1 MQKPRPGWSLRT
13 RLFGLW
19 VLALLATS
27 GVGVL
32 LVELYAQSMAAR
44 LAQAETEVRRACEAI
59 RDRYALSSG
68 VSDAKIVAEALAHAE
83 GVEGGIWQQGIGS
96 RAYAYPTY
104 QGTGPKT
111 DVPEAEMHSIATVN
125 KRALEVQQPVVDRRV
140 AKREILLF
148 AACPIAGRTLSAW
161 TLTRVQRAPAL
172 ERLRLALGLLLG
184 LLLLMAAW
192 LAWFAIGFTRR
203 VKALEVALSSQD
215 LDTLPSLPPTGEAEL
230 DRIVAALN
238 EALARLRTARARA
251 EQLTKQAAMAERMAA
266 VGRVAA
272 GVAHEIRNPLG
283 AMRLKAEGA
292 LEANPARQHA
302 ALKVVLE
309 QIDRLDR
316 LVGELLAM
324 TQSSQPSPKPVH
336 LARFVEEVLTAHRE
350 RAAAQGIHLTG
361 EVTGGSA
368 LFDPHMIRRA
378 LDNLVLNALQHT
390 PPGGSVKICVERFP
404 QKLRFMVTDTG
415 PGVAESVRQ
424 NLFEPF
430 VTSRPDGTGL
440 GLAIA
445 REMVS
450 AHGGTLS
457 LAPSEG
463 KTPAE
468 GATFV
473 IELPESARD
482 GQDLNC

>member
-1 MQKPRPGWSLRT
+1 MQKLWRGWSLRT

-19 VLALLATS
+19 LLALLATS

-59 RDRYALSSG
+59 RDHYALSPANAG
-68 VSDAKIVAEALAHAE
+68 TKVVAEALAHAE

-104 QGTGPKT
+104 EGTGPKT
-111 DVPEAEMHSIATVN
+111 DVPEAEIRAIATIN
-125 KRALEVQQPVVDRRV
+125 KRALEVQQQVVDQRV

-148 AACPIAGRTLSAW
+148 AACPIAGQTLSAW

-184 LLLLMAAW
+184 LLLLMAVW
-192 LAWFAIGFTRR
+192 LAWFAVGFTRK

-215 LDTLPSLPPTGEAEL
+215 LDALPFLPPTGEAEL

-238 EALARLRTARARA
+238 EALVRLRNARARA
-251 EQLTKQAAMAERMAA
+251 EQLTKQAAVAERMAA
-266 VGRVAA
+266 VGRMAA

-292 LEANPARQHA
+292 LQANPVRQHA

-324 TQSSQPSPKPVH
+324 TQTSQPSPQPVD
-336 LARFVEEVLTAHRE
+336 LARFVEEVLAAHRE
-350 RAAAQGIHLTG
+350 RAAAQGIDLTG
-361 EVTGGSA
+361 EANGGEA
-368 LFDPHMIRRA
+368 QFDPQMIRRA
-378 LDNLVLNALQHT
+378 VDNLVLNALQHT
-390 PPGGSVKICVERFP
+390 PAGGSVRICVERS
-404 QKLRFMVTDTG
+404 QHKLRFTVADTG

-430 VTSRPDGTGL
+430 VTTRPDGTGL

-450 AHGGTLS
+450 VHGGTLS

-463 KTPAE
+463 KSPAE
-468 GATFV
+468 GTSFV
-473 IELPESARD
+473 IELPESAGD
-482 GQDLNC
+482 G